1 LQVQDFYKSLTSLLV
16 KGSGVWEPSPPINP
30 ELMDVLTSLRSGING
45 NPGSDRPREGNDDP
59 DARVEEVSSVI
70 HLDIIFQ
77 TPSDKSAILLTN
89 ARRQMGDGWKSLTDE
104 DVRNLV
110 EGQLLETV
118 YSILKRRDDKLY
130 LSLVSSLLEADDKV
144 TQQASMAK
152 PIQGDVPSDSSSAAL
167 KGSRPADPSSYAPS
181 IEIDD
186 TVEAILE
193 SANKASNDPTF
204 KTKDRT
210 ERDMINSMCKD
221 HGLLR
226 ARITQGYYIDCLDDV
241 YNDATKATEGI
252 LRWKKSVDK
261 RAEENQSV
269 ASLRALSEVGSWEKF
284 EERIA
289 GIDKTVKDLDVPKD
303 KYREALYTVVNSM
316 QLINE
321 IEG

>member
-1 LQVQDFYKSLTSLLV
+1 LPRNLLHPSIHPSIIIIMNSQTSGPGVTSSQIARVQDFYKSLTSLLV

-186 TVEAILE
+186 TVESHFGECKQGIQR
-193 SANKASNDPTF
+193 SNLQD
-204 KTKDRT
+204 
-210 ERDMINSMCKD
+210 
-221 HGLLR
+221 
-226 ARITQGYYIDCLDDV
+226 QGSDG
-241 YNDATKATEGI
+241 EGHDQQH
-252 LRWKKSVDK
+252 V
-261 RAEENQSV
+261 
-269 ASLRALSEVGSWEKF
+269 
-284 EERIA
+284 
-289 GIDKTVKDLDVPKD
+289 
-303 KYREALYTVVNSM
+303 
-316 QLINE
+316 
-321 IEG
+321 

>member
-1 LQVQDFYKSLTSLLV
+1 L
-16 KGSGVWEPSPPINP
+16 
-30 ELMDVLTSLRSGING
+30 
-45 NPGSDRPREGNDDP
+45 P

-144 TQQASMAK
+144 NQQASMAK

-193 SANKASNDPTF
+193 SAKQGIQRSNLQD
-204 KTKDRT
+204 
-210 ERDMINSMCKD
+210 
-221 HGLLR
+221 
-226 ARITQGYYIDCLDDV
+226 QGSDG
-241 YNDATKATEGI
+241 EGHDQQH
-252 LRWKKSVDK
+252 V
-261 RAEENQSV
+261 
-269 ASLRALSEVGSWEKF
+269 
-284 EERIA
+284 
-289 GIDKTVKDLDVPKD
+289 
-303 KYREALYTVVNSM
+303 
-316 QLINE
+316 
-321 IEG
+321 